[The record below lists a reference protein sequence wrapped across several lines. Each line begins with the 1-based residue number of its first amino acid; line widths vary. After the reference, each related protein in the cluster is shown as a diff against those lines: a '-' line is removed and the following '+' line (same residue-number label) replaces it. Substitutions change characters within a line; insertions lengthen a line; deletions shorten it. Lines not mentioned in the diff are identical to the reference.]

1 MKSKAALLVVVAV
14 IASIFA
20 AGCTSS
26 VDSSSS
32 QSAAQNSAA
41 NQGSTSTN
49 RDKILQAVINDD
61 EQAYVNATWTRTVN
75 KSVRWINDTAAT
87 VTYKIGYSKAS
98 TLKYTAKYLKFNDD
112 DKAREYVSSINR
124 GYDGTTAMSLM
135 YNIALTTASSLN
147 NHQNYERATG
157 RLPTTNAYEKVS
169 GQGTAYDG
177 SYIIRVNEVVVTYKI
192 AIPRPV

>member
-1 MKSKAALLVVVAV
+1 MKSKAAFLTVVVIIV
-14 IASIFA
+14 SIFA

-26 VDSSSS
+26 ADLPAS
-32 QSAAQNSAA
+32 QNTSQNSAA
-41 NQGSTSTN
+41 NQGATSTN
-49 RDKILQAVINDD
+49 HDKVLQAVINDD

-75 KSVRWINDTAAT
+75 KSVHWVNDTTAT

-98 TLKYTAKYLKFNDD
+98 TLKYAAKYLKFSDE

-124 GYDGTTAMSLM
+124 GYDSTTAMSLM
-135 YNIALTTASSLN
+135 NNIALTTASSVN
-147 NHQNYERATG
+147 HHQNYEQVTG

-169 GQGTAYDG
+169 DQGTAYNG

-192 AIPRPV
+192 AMPRPV